1 MSLQLLENCT
11 KETPE
16 FTLCGQ
22 LLQGKV
28 VECYDADTCKIV
40 LPVLGNFYKFVCR
53 LNGIDT
59 PEMKPRKDKP
69 NRDNEI
75 LWAKRARAELL
86 KLISPSSDSISVF
99 DNLEIK
105 KDEIITHLQNNKNMI
120 TVRCMEFDKY
130 GRLLVELFSTS
141 STTDLNTELKS
152 FNQILV
158 DKNMAV
164 GYDGG
169 KKINPW
175 SN

>member
-1 MSLQLLENCT
+1 MTSTSTSTLTLENCT

-22 LLQGKV
+22 TLQGKV
-28 VECYDADTCKIV
+28 VELYDADTCKIV
-40 LPVLGNFYKFVCR
+40 LPVMGTFFKFICR
-53 LNGIDT
+53 LSGIDT

-69 NRDNEI
+69 NRENEI

-86 KLISPSSDSISVF
+86 KLISPSISVF

-105 KDEIITHLQNNKNMI
+105 KEEIITHLQNNKNMI

-130 GRLLVELFSTS
+130 GRLLVELFSTNDVS
-141 STTDLNTELKS
+141 AKS

>member
-1 MSLQLLENCT
+1 MSLIEDCT

-40 LPVLGNFYKFVCR
+40 LPVLGNFYKFICR

-75 LWAKRARAELL
+75 LWAKKARAELL
-86 KLISPSSDSISVF
+86 SLICNQNEPFV
-99 DNLEIK
+99 NLDIK
-105 KDEIITHLQNNKNMI
+105 KEEVIDILQKNKKL
-120 TVRCMEFDKY
+120 VSVKCLEFDKY
-130 GRLLVELFSTS
+130 GRLLVELSNLYT
-141 STTDLNTELKS
+141 NGKS
-152 FNQILV
+152 FNDILV
-158 DKNMAV
+158 EKNFAV
-164 GYDGG
+164 SYDGG

-175 SN
+175 SL

>member
-1 MSLQLLENCT
+1 MSITLENCT

-22 LLQGKV
+22 TLQGKV
-28 VECYDADTCKIV
+28 VELYDADTCKIV
-40 LPVLGNFYKFVCR
+40 LPVMGTFFKFICR
-53 LNGIDT
+53 LSGIDT

-86 KLISPSSDSISVF
+86 KLICPSDDSVF
-99 DNLEIK
+99 DNLDIK
-105 KDEIITHLQNNKNMI
+105 KDEIITHLQNNKNII

-130 GRLLVELFSTS
+130 GRLLVELFSS
-141 STTDLNTELKS
+141 NTTTTTS

-158 DKNMAV
+158 EKNMAV

-169 KKINPW
+169 KKVNPW
-175 SN
+175 SL

>member
-1 MSLQLLENCT
+1 MSSSLTLTLENCT

-22 LLQGKV
+22 TLQGKV
-28 VECYDADTCKIV
+28 VELYDADTCKIV
-40 LPVLGNFYKFVCR
+40 LPVMGTFFKFICR
-53 LNGIDT
+53 LSGIDT

-75 LWAKRARAELL
+75 LWAKRARSELL
-86 KLISPSSDSISVF
+86 KLISPSISVF

-105 KDEIITHLQNNKNMI
+105 KEEIITHLQNNKNLI
-120 TVRCMEFDKY
+120 TVKCMEFDKY
-130 GRLLVELFSTS
+130 GRLLVELFSS
-141 STTDLNTELKS
+141 NDVSAKS

-164 GYDGG
+164 SYDGG

-175 SN
+175 SV

>member
-1 MSLQLLENCT
+1 MGT
-11 KETPE
+11 
-16 FTLCGQ
+16 F
-22 LLQGKV
+22 
-28 VECYDADTCKIV
+28 
-40 LPVLGNFYKFVCR
+40 FKFICR
-53 LNGIDT
+53 LSGIDT

-86 KLISPSSDSISVF
+86 KLICPSNDSF
-99 DNLEIK
+99 DNLDIK
-105 KDEIITHLQNNKNMI
+105 KEEIVTHLQNNKNII

-141 STTDLNTELKS
+141 SSNDLNSELKS

-158 DKNMAV
+158 EKNMAV

-169 KKINPW
+169 KKVNPW
-175 SN
+175 SI

>member
-1 MSLQLLENCT
+1 MSITLENCT

-22 LLQGKV
+22 TLQGKV
-28 VECYDADTCKIV
+28 VELYDADTCKIV
-40 LPVLGNFYKFVCR
+40 LPVMGTFFKFICR
-53 LNGIDT
+53 LSGIDT

-75 LWAKRARAELL
+75 LWAKRARSELL
-86 KLISPSSDSISVF
+86 KLICPPTGGDSVF
-99 DNLEIK
+99 DNLDIK
-105 KDEIITHLQNNKNMI
+105 KDEIITHLQNNKNLI

-130 GRLLVELFSTS
+130 GRLLVELFSTAS
-141 STTDLNTELKS
+141 STDLNSELKS

-158 DKNMAV
+158 EKNMAV

-169 KKINPW
+169 KKVNPW
-175 SN
+175 SI

>member
-1 MSLQLLENCT
+1 MSITLENCT

-22 LLQGKV
+22 TLQGKV
-28 VECYDADTCKIV
+28 VELYDADTCKIV
-40 LPVLGNFYKFVCR
+40 LPVMGTFFKFICR
-53 LNGIDT
+53 LSGIDT

-86 KLISPSSDSISVF
+86 KLICPSDDSVF
-99 DNLEIK
+99 DNLDIK
-105 KDEIITHLQNNKNMI
+105 KDEIITHLQNNKNLI

-130 GRLLVELFSTS
+130 GRLLVELFSTN
-141 STTDLNTELKS
+141 TTTTTTS
-152 FNQILV
+152 FNQILFE
-158 DKNMAV
+158 KNMAV

-169 KKINPW
+169 KKVNPW
-175 SN
+175 SI

>member
-1 MSLQLLENCT
+1 MSIQLLENCT

-40 LPVLGNFYKFVCR
+40 LPVLGNVYKFVCR

-69 NRDNEI
+69 NRENEI
-75 LWAKRARAELL
+75 LWAKKARAEMLSL
-86 KLISPSSDSISVF
+86 ICNQSESFQNLDIKKEEVIDILQKNKKLINVKC
-99 DNLEIK
+99 L
-105 KDEIITHLQNNKNMI
+105 
-120 TVRCMEFDKY
+120 EFDKY
-130 GRLLVELFSTS
+130 GRLLVELYNIGN
-141 STTDLNTELKS
+141 DKS
-152 FNQILV
+152 FNDILV
-158 DKNMAV
+158 EKNLAV
-164 GYDGG
+164 TYDGG

-175 SN
+175 TQ